1 MDPVAAPLA
10 VTIGIMGAV
19 IGNAV
24 EAISGDGSAV
34 PSSATLTQLGVTG
47 ACIVV
52 AWFMLR
58 RSDQRDKTAQ
68 DEVTKAR
75 HAEEKARLAA
85 YRQVE
90 MRADAERKRADA
102 AEERAE
108 LLRHRLTEA
117 YSDDGPEQV

>member
-10 VTIGIMGAV
+10 VTIGIMGAI

-58 RSDQRDKTAQ
+58 RSDQRDKVAQ
-68 DEVTKAR
+68 EEVTKAR
-75 HAEEKARLAA
+75 NAEEKARLAA
-85 YRQVE
+85 YRQIE
-90 MRADAERKRADA
+90 LRADAERKRADA
-102 AEERAE
+102 AEDRAAN
-108 LLRHRLTEA
+108 LADRLA
-117 YSDDGPEQV
+117 NANHDDEPEQM